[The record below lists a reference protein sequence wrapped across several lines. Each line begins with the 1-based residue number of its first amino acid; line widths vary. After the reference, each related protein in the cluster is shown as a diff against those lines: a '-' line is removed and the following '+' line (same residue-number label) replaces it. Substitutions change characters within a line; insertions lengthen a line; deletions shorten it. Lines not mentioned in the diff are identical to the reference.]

1 MECWFDSSPKYNVT
15 IRKNGGTDAKNEM
28 ETGEQS
34 RTQTAQPLHYNLAFH
49 SKEVSGEGEKKPL

>member
-1 MECWFDSSPKYNVT
+1 
-15 IRKNGGTDAKNEM
+15 M

-49 SKEVSGEGEKKPL
+49 SKEISGEGEKKPLWK